1 MFAVAVATVGRRG
14 HKGRQAIPFLGGQG
28 LKRALILGVH
38 EPVDPAGNHGAQ
50 HKHRKDQVY
59 APVTRTGLAAP
70 GDAIALTSASLLF
83 SFHSR
88 FGHRTRRS
96 TSHLGVWQLTEW
108 HAIGMR
114 LAKGNRAIVTCA
126 IPSAIPPVP
135 TGTTNGGSLPA
146 PIIFRFRPHPG
157 SVGKTG

>member
-1 MFAVAVATVGRRG
+1 MTTDYRRTDG
-14 HKGRQAIPFLGGQG
+14 AAPSLGGQG
-28 LKRALILGVH
+28 LKRAFILGVH

-70 GDAIALTSASLLF
+70 GDAAAPTSASLLF

-88 FGHRTRRS
+88 FGHRTLRS
-96 TSHLGVWQLTEW
+96 TSHVGVWQPTEW

-114 LAKGNRAIVTCA
+114 LACNWPKETEL
-126 IPSAIPPVP
+126 S
-135 TGTTNGGSLPA
+135 
-146 PIIFRFRPHPG
+146 
-157 SVGKTG
+157 